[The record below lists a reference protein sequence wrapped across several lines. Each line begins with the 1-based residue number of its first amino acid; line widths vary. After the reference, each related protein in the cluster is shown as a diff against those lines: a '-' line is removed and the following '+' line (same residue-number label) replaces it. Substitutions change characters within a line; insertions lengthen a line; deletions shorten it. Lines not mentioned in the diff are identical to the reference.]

1 MTASEFAF
9 LAIGLVL
16 GVAAGAALVEVAR
29 SRPAARPEVRV
40 TVAPNS
46 IRTRA
51 STLAEERQ
59 DGGRTPPAR
68 GGPADRRWVDR
79 DDDEDDDPPSA
90 PGASDSGA
98 APGPIG
104 GLSATGDPDGSA
116 TSNRTPV
123 PFVLEPPPV
132 GSPGGVRGG
141 SGRPSVGIAIIREPD
156 PMMAALRTSAATE
169 APRQEGVGGVGGG
182 EARPSASGSARGS
195 ATMTLAASPSTATV
209 DEVPSGGEPAPEALA
224 KRNGR
229 GSKIANPPAVAS
241 TDGPDEAPDLGPCA
255 DQRRVADERCA
266 VATRARDGARRA
278 AEVLRQAQRDY
289 DDHVGR
295 AENAAASADPRS
307 VRTAKESAQ
316 QAFRTARLAATS
328 REEIETAARDW
339 LTEINRINHE
349 TRDAFTQA
357 ERHRAAAIE
366 LAPSLEP
373 LALDA
378 DAARISAEVAEEAC
392 VAAREAVARCE
403 EAAAAA
409 AVAATDRAGIET
421 VENDD
426 GRGPT
431 PDTGIAAAAVA
442 PDLASEFDAEESMG
456 SRAGEDAAII
466 RLLRGDREVLPRI
479 VARLSGGDPEA
490 ERRWR
495 TLLSD
500 LVEALVARSIEA
512 ASFDFP
518 VGHPFWGPFSRT
530 QSRDIAAALA
540 SLGYRHD
547 GFGGWADERVPSQRD
562 LSLAV
567 GYAGLDPMR
576 IRQWPTETEMRELLR
591 DVTVAADEYVWAAAG
606 ALTLGELVSLLGRR
620 ADGLTDLW
628 NDWGAVRPLLLAV
641 G

>member
-1 MTASEFAF
+1 
-9 LAIGLVL
+9 
-16 GVAAGAALVEVAR
+16 
-29 SRPAARPEVRV
+29 
-40 TVAPNS
+40 
-46 IRTRA
+46 
-51 STLAEERQ
+51 
-59 DGGRTPPAR
+59 
-68 GGPADRRWVDR
+68 
-79 DDDEDDDPPSA
+79 
-90 PGASDSGA
+90 
-98 APGPIG
+98 
-104 GLSATGDPDGSA
+104 
-116 TSNRTPV
+116 
-123 PFVLEPPPV
+123 
-132 GSPGGVRGG
+132 
-141 SGRPSVGIAIIREPD
+141 
-156 PMMAALRTSAATE
+156 MMAALKASTATE
-169 APRQEGVGGVGGG
+169 ARSQESAAGIGGG
-182 EARPSASGSARGS
+182 EVGQSARGSAMGS
-195 ATMTLAASPSTATV
+195 ATMTLAVIPGTATV
-209 DEVPSGGEPAPEALA
+209 DGAPAGGEAPPEGLA

-229 GSKIANPPAVAS
+229 GPKTANTAAVAA
-241 TDGPDEAPDLGPCA
+241 TDGPDQAPALGSCA

-349 TRDAFTQA
+349 TREAFTQA

-373 LALDA
+373 LALEA

-392 VAAREAVARCE
+392 VAAREAVASCE
-403 EAAAAA
+403 EAVAAA
-409 AVAATDRAGIET
+409 AVAATERAGIET

-426 GRGPT
+426 ERGPA

-442 PDLASEFDAEESMG
+442 PDLASGFDDEESMG

-479 VARLSGGDPEA
+479 VARLSGSDPEA

-518 VGHPFWGPFSRT
+518 ADHPFWGPFSRT

>member
-59 DGGRTPPAR
+59 DGGPTAPAR

-90 PGASDSGA
+90 PGGSDSGS
-98 APGPIG
+98 APRQEA
-104 GLSATGDPDGSA
+104 GLTATGDPDRSA
-116 TSNRTPV
+116 TSNRTAV
-123 PFVLEPPPV
+123 PFVLEPL
-132 GSPGGVRGG
+132 PGGPG
-141 SGRPSVGIAIIREPD
+141 SGRPSVGIPIIREPD
-156 PMMAALRTSAATE
+156 PMLAALKAPADTE
-169 APRQEGVGGVGGG
+169 APRQEGAGGVG
-182 EARPSASGSARGS
+182 RVSASGSARGS
-195 ATMTLAASPSTATV
+195 ATMTLAANPRTATV
-209 DEVPSGGEPAPEALA
+209 DEAPSGGEPAPEALA

-229 GSKIANPPAVAS
+229 GSKTANSPAVAS

-349 TRDAFTQA
+349 TREAFTQA

-392 VAAREAVARCE
+392 VAAREAVATCE
-403 EAAAAA
+403 EAVAAA
-409 AVAATDRAGIET
+409 AVAATERAGVDT

-426 GRGPT
+426 DRGPA
-431 PDTGIAAAAVA
+431 PDTGIAAAAAA
-442 PDLASEFDAEESMG
+442 PDQAFDLEAEEPMG

-479 VARLSGGDPEA
+479 VARLSGGEPEA

-518 VGHPFWGPFSRT
+518 AGHPFWGPFSRT